1 MKYFLVSGERSGDL
15 HGSNLIKALKAQ
27 DTQSSFRGFGG
38 DYMQEAGM
46 ELLVHYNEM
55 AFMGFLEVVKNLPSI
70 FGFLKQCK
78 QEILEFQPDA
88 LILIDYAGFNLRI
101 ARWAKQQGIKVF
113 YYISPKVWA
122 WNQKRALKI
131 KASVDHMFV
140 IMPFEK
146 AFYSRYDYKV
156 DFVGNPL
163 LDAIRTFAPDREF
176 LQKNNLEEKP
186 VIAVLPGS
194 RKQEIENMLGYM
206 LELIPAFPDF
216 QFVVAGI
223 ENMPREFYSTAL
235 EYPGAKV
242 VFDQT
247 YNLLTHAK
255 AALVTSGTAT
265 LETALFEVPQVVC
278 YKTSWISY
286 QIASRLIMVDY
297 ISLVNLIADKEV
309 VKELIQEN
317 LTAENLRKELGNI
330 IPGGSKRQLQLQEY
344 EKLKAQMGEERASDI
359 TAGLILKY
367 LGAGWDSV
375 E

>member
-1 MKYFLVSGERSGDL
+1 
-15 HGSNLIKALKAQ
+15 
-27 DTQSSFRGFGG
+27 
-38 DYMQEAGM
+38 M
-46 ELLVHYNEM
+46 ELLVHYNDM

-78 QEILEFQPDA
+78 QEILQFQPDA

-101 ARWAKQQGIKVF
+101 ARWAKAQGIKVF

-140 IMPFEK
+140 ILPFEK
-146 AFYSRYDYKV
+146 DFYSGYDYKV

-163 LDAIRTFAPDREF
+163 LDAIRAFDPDPEF

-206 LELIPAFPDF
+206 LELISVFPDY

-223 ENMPREFYSTAL
+223 ANMPREFYSSAL

-247 YNLLTHAK
+247 YNLLTYAK

-278 YKTSWISY
+278 YKTSWVSY

-309 VKELIQEN
+309 VKELIQKSLTPEN
-317 LTAENLRKELGNI
+317 LKKQLSYI
-330 IPGGSKRQLQLQEY
+330 IPGGSKREVQLQEY
-344 EKLKAQMGEERASDI
+344 KELKAKMGEERASDT
-359 TAGLILKY
+359 TASLIFKY
-367 LGAGWDSV
+367 LESGRKPV